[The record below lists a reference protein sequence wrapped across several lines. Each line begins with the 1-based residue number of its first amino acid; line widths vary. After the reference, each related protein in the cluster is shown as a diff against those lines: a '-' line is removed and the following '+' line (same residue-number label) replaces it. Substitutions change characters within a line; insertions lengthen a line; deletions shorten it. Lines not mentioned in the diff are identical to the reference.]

1 MNAQAHTVYMR
12 LVINVL
18 LSNVASVQRSPIA
31 WCCKCWVT
39 QLPGIHACGT
49 PPGTTLTEMQ

>member
-39 QLPGIHACGT
+39 QLPEIHACGT

>member
-31 WCCKCWVT
+31 WYCKCWVT